1 MSPPGQ
7 QHPARPDTER
17 GRDDRASG
25 PVFIL
30 RATGEGETD
39 DARQGMLHQVEEA
52 LASLWLC
59 MARVGHTR
67 FQEEIEEVSDEC
79 FDSRRAPHGEAVRR
93 SHDLFERVH
102 AEYTEEI
109 QKRIGHKL
117 PPCPHCKG
125 KE

>member
-7 QHPARPDTER
+7 QHSARPDTER
-17 GRDDRASG
+17 GRDDRESG

-30 RATGEGETD
+30 RATD
-39 DARQGMLHQVEEA
+39 RAVLDQVEEA
-52 LASLWLC
+52 LASLWFC

-79 FDSRRAPHGEAVRR
+79 FDSRRAPLHEVVRR
-93 SHDLFERVH
+93 SHELFEHVH

-117 PPCPHCKG
+117 TPCPHCKG